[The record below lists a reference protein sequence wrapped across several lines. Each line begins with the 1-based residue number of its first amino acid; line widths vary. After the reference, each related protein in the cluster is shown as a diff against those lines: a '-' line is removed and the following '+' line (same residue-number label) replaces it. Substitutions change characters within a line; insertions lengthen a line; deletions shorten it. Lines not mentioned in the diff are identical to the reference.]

1 MYKSKGLRITG
12 YVLKTI
18 CMVLIFGTIS
28 ILLWR
33 VFSSGDPASMKRVM
47 VNDQVK
53 AAYDRHGEDLT
64 MYWLEMEETT
74 SVVNKNY
81 GYFSVT
87 RALFIEEAE
96 QVQVTFRYNNSTI
109 KHLKTDYNLPEMPS
123 RGDELYDVTLVVAYD
138 LTPDDTSDN
147 LKSEEGSVELVRYFP
162 TSSESD
168 KKNVYNYRKL
178 TFDGVDMNASPNRVL
193 AVYVDIYYKGD
204 IDYTKDSYGTLC
216 VYDYITEEK
225 YGREDFKLSAED
237 IKAIKAYKPEED
249 SGK

>member
-1 MYKSKGLRITG
+1 MYKSRGIRIVG
-12 YVLKTI
+12 YVLKAI
-18 CMVLIFGTIS
+18 CLVLIFGTIG

-33 VFSSGDPASMKRVM
+33 IFSSGDPESMNRLQI
-47 VNDQVK
+47 NDK
-53 AAYDRHGEDLT
+53 LCEAYGEHGEDLT
-64 MYWLEMEETT
+64 MYWLELEETT

-109 KHLKTDYNLPEMPS
+109 KHLKEDYGLSEMPS
-123 RGDELYDVTLVVAYD
+123 RDEELYDVSLVVAYD
-138 LTPDDTSDN
+138 LTPEDTSDN
-147 LKSEEGSVELVRYFP
+147 LKSEEGSVELVRYYP

-178 TFDGVDMNASPNRVL
+178 VFDGVDMNASPNRVL
-193 AVYVDIYYKGD
+193 AVYVDIYYNKD
-204 IDYTKDSYGTLC
+204 INYDKDSYGTLC

-225 YGREDFKLSAED
+225 YGRKDFEFSAED
-237 IKAIKAYKPEED
+237 IKAIKAYAPKIKE
-249 SGK
+249 